1 MFDLTLLNV
10 IDRECWLRLHGPRDR
25 STKSSCLAIL
35 YFRGHVLLK
44 VVETRNTDQIGHN
57 FSLSVVLNRGEK
69 IEKLCGVM
77 GVEWPYDPD
86 DSYELTTDNLKK
98 ILAIHMRFR

>member
-1 MFDLTLLNV
+1 MSLLQDV
-10 IDRECWLRLHGPRDR
+10 M
-25 STKSSCLAIL
+25 
-35 YFRGHVLLK
+35 
-44 VVETRNTDQIGHN
+44 
-57 FSLSVVLNRGEK
+57 SLMHYLFVALRGEK